1 MTAPWWQTRGIVP
14 LPVDIRLEPAP
25 GSLRAAHGRAL
36 IDSLRD
42 RVVVEPDRDER
53 EEAAS

>member
-1 MTAPWWQTRGIVP
+1 MTPGWEQTPGIVP
-14 LPVDIRLEPAP
+14 LPSTVRFEPAP

-36 IDSLRD
+36 IDSLQD

-53 EEAAS
+53 EVER